1 MTDAPLAASTD
12 RDLVIVTGTS
22 SGIGA
27 ACAATLREAGYDVI
41 GISRSA
47 AAETTFQCDLGDLDA
62 LRAGLEP
69 LVAGRRVR
77 AIVHS
82 AALQVLGE
90 AGTVSIEDWLASFR
104 VNIISL
110 DLIVGL
116 TREGLKRA
124 GGTVVAISSVHGTA
138 TSSAIATYAATKGAM
153 EAWVRAAA
161 LDLGPEIT
169 VNAVAP
175 GAIDTPMLWAHL
187 DPNGPEAANLVA
199 RTPVG
204 RVGTTQE
211 VADLVAFL
219 VSGKSA
225 FMTGGII
232 RIDGGALARLGTE

>member
-1 MTDAPLAASTD
+1 
-12 RDLVIVTGTS
+12 
-22 SGIGA
+22 
-27 ACAATLREAGYDVI
+27 
-41 GISRSA
+41 
-47 AAETTFQCDLGDLDA
+47 
-62 LRAGLEP
+62 
-69 LVAGRRVR
+69 
-77 AIVHS
+77 
-82 AALQVLGE
+82 
-90 AGTVSIEDWLASFR
+90 
-104 VNIISL
+104 
-110 DLIVGL
+110 
-116 TREGLKRA
+116 
-124 GGTVVAISSVHGTA
+124 
-138 TSSAIATYAATKGAM
+138 M

-161 LDLGPEIT
+161 LDLGPDIT

-199 RTPVG
+199 RTPVR